1 MTRMLLAAI
10 GACFLLCPAY
20 GLQDAEKK
28 VPISDFEGDA
38 AAEWSGLTLGEGG
51 INPDNDS
58 KIAVSREAASVKSG
72 KGGLSWSY
80 DITPKTIRV
89 LALQRPID
97 LTGMKSLRFWVK
109 CSATTSIVVGLG
121 EASGASYQANAHC
134 PAGAWQEVAV
144 NLDELTPDEAGKDPN
159 GKLDLDQIGSITIF
173 DIAGFVAMFLPD
185 VKGSRT
191 MMLDDIGFSS
201 KPVTATTGPA
211 QVTRVVPIH
220 LVDNFETSVIRWI
233 PISLEFADAPKFA
246 LFDAPVAVD
255 KDVPPG
261 GGKQSLKFSY
271 PRKGKKF
278 HGVMRNLEKLDL
290 SKATTLDMAVKSSHD
305 GTFFVTLEE
314 KDGSR
319 YNKQIDLLLGDWKS
333 FSWTFSELKLA
344 DDTQDEN
351 GKLDPDQI
359 KQISIGDATTLLGAG
374 EADEVHVWLD
384 QVLFVLSQ

>member
-1 MTRMLLAAI
+1 MNKLILTMMFSSLLL
-10 GACFLLCPAY
+10 GGSLH
-20 GLQDAEKK
+20 GLQEAEKK
-28 VPISDFEGDA
+28 MPISDFEGDA
-38 AAEWSGLTLGEGG
+38 VEWTGLTLGEGG
-51 INPDNDS
+51 VNPDGDS
-58 KIAVSREAASVKSG
+58 KIAITHEKASVKSG
-72 KGGLSWSY
+72 KGSLSY
-80 DITPKTIRV
+80 TYEITPKIIRV
-89 LALQRPID
+89 LALQRPMD
-97 LTGMKSLRFWVK
+97 LTGMKSLHLWVK
-109 CSATTSIVVGLG
+109 CSQATSIIVGLA

-144 NLDELTPDEAGKDPN
+144 NLDELTVDEPAKDPN
-159 GKLDLDQIGSITIF
+159 GKLDLDQIASITIL

-201 KPVTATTGPA
+201 KPVAATTGPA

-233 PISLEFADAPKFA
+233 PLSLEFADAPKFA

-271 PRKGKKF
+271 PRKGKKA
-278 HGVMRNLEKLDL
+278 HGIMRNLEKVDL
-290 SKATTLDMAVKSSHD
+290 SKATTLDLALKASHD
-305 GTFFVTLEE
+305 GTFYVSIEE

-319 YNKQIDLLLGDWKS
+319 YNMKVDLLLGDWKS
-333 FSWTFSELKLA
+333 FSCKLSDFTLA
-344 DDTQDEN
+344 EDTQDEN

-359 KQISIGDATTLLGAG
+359 KQITIADATQLLGSN
-374 EADEVHVWLD
+374 EADQVHLWVD
-384 QVLFVLSQ
+384 QVFFVLSQ